1 MEGINPV
8 ALDLNDVALFVQ
20 VVRSGS
26 FAQAARHLGMP
37 SNTVSRRVQQLE
49 IQLGTRLLHRSTR
62 KLVLT
67 QAGEDFHE
75 RCVGAVDG
83 LMDAAE
89 QLVSH
94 REEPGGRLRIAA
106 MADFFDFFSM
116 EWVADFLAEYPLVQL
131 EFVLSDERADLIA
144 DRLDIAFRG
153 GPLQDSGYVGRQL
166 IEEGHDTMVASPAY
180 IAAHGLPDSL
190 QSLHGHYCVSTAHPG
205 GSTVWRLLGPDAKMH
220 EVQMASRF
228 NANTAQALRKATLA
242 GLGIALLP
250 ATLIR
255 SDLRDGRLVPVLTQ
269 YQRTSHGLHVLYPSR
284 QHLPPA
290 VSAFIAL
297 VMEKLRDKAFAAQ

>member
-144 DRLDIAFRG
+144 
-153 GPLQDSGYVGRQL
+153 
-166 IEEGHDTMVASPAY
+166 
-180 IAAHGLPDSL
+180 
-190 QSLHGHYCVSTAHPG
+190 
-205 GSTVWRLLGPDAKMH
+205 
-220 EVQMASRF
+220 
-228 NANTAQALRKATLA
+228 
-242 GLGIALLP
+242 
-250 ATLIR
+250 
-255 SDLRDGRLVPVLTQ
+255 
-269 YQRTSHGLHVLYPSR
+269 
-284 QHLPPA
+284 
-290 VSAFIAL
+290 
-297 VMEKLRDKAFAAQ
+297 

>member
-1 MEGINPV
+1 M

-20 VVRSGS
+20 VVRSDS

-37 SNTVSRRVQQLE
+37 SNTVSRRIQQLE
-49 IQLGTRLLHRSTR
+49 THLGTRLLQRSTR

-67 QAGEDFHE
+67 QAGEDFYE

-83 LMDAAE
+83 LMDAGE
-89 QLVSH
+89 QIISGL
-94 REEPGGRLRIAA
+94 EEPGGRLRIAA

-116 EWVADFLAEYPLVQL
+116 EWLADFLARYPRVQV
-131 EFVLSDERADLIA
+131 EFVLSDDRADLIA

-166 IEEGHDTMVASPAY
+166 IEEGHDCMVASPSY
-180 IAAHGLPDSL
+180 IATHGMPDSL
-190 QSLHGHYCVSTAHPG
+190 HSLHGHYCVSTAYPG
-205 GSTVWRLLGPDAKMH
+205 GSTVWRLRGPDAKMH
-220 EVQMASRF
+220 EVQIASRF

-250 ATLIR
+250 AILIR
-255 SDLRDGRLVPVLTQ
+255 SDLRDGRLVPVLEE

-284 QHLPPA
+284 QHLPLA
-290 VSAFIAL
+290 VSAFMDL
-297 VMEKLRDKAFAAQ
+297 VMDKLRDKTFPAQ

>member
-1 MEGINPV
+1 MTV

-20 VVRSGS
+20 VVRSDS

-37 SNTVSRRVQQLE
+37 SNTVSRRIQQLE
-49 IQLGTRLLHRSTR
+49 TQLGTRLLQRSTR

-67 QAGEDFHE
+67 QAGEDFYE

-83 LMDAAE
+83 LMDAGE
-89 QLVSH
+89 QIISG

-116 EWVADFLAEYPLVQL
+116 EWLADFLARYPRVQV
-131 EFVLSDERADLIA
+131 EFVLSDDRADLIA

-166 IEEGHDTMVASPAY
+166 IEEGHDCMVASPSY
-180 IAAHGLPDSL
+180 IATHGMPDSL
-190 QSLHGHYCVSTAHPG
+190 HSLHGHYCVSTAYPG
-205 GSTVWRLLGPDAKMH
+205 GSTVWRLRGPDAKMH
-220 EVQMASRF
+220 EVQIASRF

-250 ATLIR
+250 AILIR
-255 SDLRDGRLVPVLTQ
+255 SDLRDGRLVPVLEE

-284 QHLPPA
+284 QHLPLA
-290 VSAFIAL
+290 VSAFMEL
-297 VMEKLRDKAFAAQ
+297 VMEKLRDKRFPAQ